1 MSLRMTLPGH
11 AFDKVAGVDE
21 AGRGP
26 LAGDVVAAAV
36 ILDPGNPIR
45 GINDSKKLTPG
56 RREQVYGQVI
66 EHALCYAVARVS
78 AVEIDAM
85 NILQASLLAMHRAVK
100 ALGVEPGFVYVDGN
114 RCPAWSYPSRAV
126 VKGDSLI
133 ASVAAA
139 SVLAKVERDRDM
151 MILDEQFPEYGF
163 ARHKGYPTVLHLEAL
178 SRLGPC
184 AAHRRSYR
192 PVADC
197 IRKME

>member
-1 MSLRMTLPGH
+1 MMLPGH
-11 AFDKVAGVDE
+11 DFETVAGVDE

-36 ILDPGNPIR
+36 ILNPSRPIE
-45 GINDSKKLTPG
+45 GVNDSKKLSPG
-56 RREQVYGQVI
+56 RRERVYEQII

-78 AVEIDAM
+78 AIEIDAM
-85 NILQASLLAMHRAVK
+85 NILHASLLAMHRAVM

-114 RCPAWSYPSRAV
+114 RCPRWPYPSQAV

-133 ASVAAA
+133 TSVAAA

-151 MILDEQFPEYGF
+151 LILDAQFPEYGF
-163 ARHKGYPTVLHLEAL
+163 ASHKGYPTTRHLEAL
-178 SRLGPC
+178 TRLGPC

-197 IRKME
+197 IRKMG